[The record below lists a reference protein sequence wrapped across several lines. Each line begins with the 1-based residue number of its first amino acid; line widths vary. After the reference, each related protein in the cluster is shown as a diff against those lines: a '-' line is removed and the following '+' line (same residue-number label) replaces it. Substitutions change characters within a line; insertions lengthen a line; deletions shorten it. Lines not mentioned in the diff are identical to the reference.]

1 MGLELVEILM
11 DVEDKFDV
19 TFPVDDR
26 LNSCR
31 TYGELIDYF
40 VVAISQQNSIIG
52 DLESTVD
59 EYVRGLLIT
68 EYSIAPEHIV
78 RDAELFGPN
87 LSLG

>member
-11 DVEDKFDV
+11 DVEDRFGVKF
-19 TFPVDDR
+19 PEDDR

-40 VVAISQQNSIIG
+40 VAAVGEQDSTISG
-52 DLESTVD
+52 LESAID
-59 EYVRGLLIT
+59 EYVRELLIT
-68 EYSIAPEHIV
+68 EYSVAPEHVV